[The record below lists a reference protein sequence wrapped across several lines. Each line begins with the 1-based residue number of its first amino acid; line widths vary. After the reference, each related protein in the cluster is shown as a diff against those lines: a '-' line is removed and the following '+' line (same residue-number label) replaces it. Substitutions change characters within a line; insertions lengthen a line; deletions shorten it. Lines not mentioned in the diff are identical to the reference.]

1 MKQYGMLG
9 GTFDPPHY
17 AHLEIAIRAIEQFS
31 LAKVVFIPA
40 GNPWHKEGIISSYE
54 HRYKMTQLLI
64 SNSDYLEVS
73 DLESDISRP
82 TYTIDTLRKIPETDE
97 NYFIIGA
104 DVAREI
110 TTWKDYN
117 EIFDYTK
124 ILVAPR
130 NGVSSRDLDDIF
142 PGPYNLIQ
150 GAEVDLNSTIIREK
164 INESVTLEGMLPLS
178 IIQYIRDNS
187 LYG

>member
-1 MKQYGMLG
+1 MKQYGILG
-9 GTFDPPHY
+9 GTFDPPHH
-17 AHLEIAIRAIEQFS
+17 AHFEIAIRAIEQFS
-31 LAKVVFIPA
+31 LSKVVFIPA
-40 GNPWHKEGIISSYE
+40 GNPWHKEGNISTYE

-64 SNSDYLEVS
+64 SSSDYLEVS
-73 DLESDISRP
+73 DLESDISKP
-82 TYTIDTLRKIPETDE
+82 TYTIDTLRKIPETDD

-110 TTWKDYN
+110 TAWKDYN
-117 EIFDYTK
+117 EIFNHTK

-130 NGVSSRDLDDIF
+130 NGVSSGDLDAIF

-150 GAEVDLNSTIIREK
+150 GDEVDLNSTIIREK
-164 INESVTLEGMLPLS
+164 INETDTLEEMLPLN